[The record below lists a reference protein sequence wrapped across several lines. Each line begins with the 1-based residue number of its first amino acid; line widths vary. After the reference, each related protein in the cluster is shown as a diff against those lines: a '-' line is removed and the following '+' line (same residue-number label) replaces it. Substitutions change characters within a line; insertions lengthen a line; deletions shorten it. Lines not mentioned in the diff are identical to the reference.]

1 MVCGLVMST
10 VFYQFVVVKRKFND
24 SVGIAA
30 VVDGALQEEE
40 AGAVV
45 VQEGAGVGLDLFI
58 DLVDQLVK
66 LLLLRRSDLQRY
78 EEAPLAR
85 GWQHW
90 SKIKLVHLMLR

>member
-1 MVCGLVMST
+1 MRARHVNSF
-10 VFYQFVVVKRKFND
+10 FYQFVVVKWKFND

-66 LLLLRRSDLQRY
+66 LLLFRRSDLQRFNG
-78 EEAPLAR
+78 APLAALV
-85 GWQHW
+85 QD
-90 SKIKLVHLMLR
+90 KAKLVHLMLR

>member
-10 VFYQFVVVKRKFND
+10 VFYQFVVVKWKFND

-45 VQEGAGVGLDLFI
+45 V
-58 DLVDQLVK
+58 
-66 LLLLRRSDLQRY
+66 
-78 EEAPLAR
+78 
-85 GWQHW
+85 
-90 SKIKLVHLMLR
+90 

>member
-1 MVCGLVMST
+1 M
-10 VFYQFVVVKRKFND
+10 VVKWKFND
-24 SVGIAA
+24 GVGIAA

-85 GWQHW
+85 GWQHL
-90 SKIKLVHLMLR
+90 SRRQL